1 MTSDRITKSI
11 LGLITILLAVIALRP
26 SMLNGS
32 PRAQATD
39 YTGVQFSVTTNE
51 DAFYNFFDPRNGD
64 VWTYDKKGD
73 LVEHRR
79 LNGLGRPMMSS
90 SR

>member
-1 MTSDRITKSI
+1 MKPDRTTKTI
-11 LGLITILLAVIALRP
+11 LLLITILLAVIALRP
-26 SMLNGS
+26 SRLGAA
-32 PRAQATD
+32 RAQDND